1 MAPQMTIDFRDIEG
15 PIYSGRPR
23 GESLRRKYALDA
35 VDATSERVT
44 VRVPDSTYSVTSSFF
59 LGLFGPSVL
68 AAGSKDEFFKKF
80 QFSATPV
87 LLDAFADYASRAL
100 QTKTLFSRH

>member
-23 GESLRRKYALDA
+23 GESLRRKYALDD
-35 VDATSERVT
+35 VDASGDKVA
-44 VRVPDSTYSVTSSFF
+44 VRIPESTYSVTSSFF

-68 AAGSKDEFFKKF
+68 AAGSRDKFFEKF
-80 QFSATPV
+80 EFSATPV
-87 LLDAFADYASRAL
+87 LLDAFADYANRAL
-100 QTKTLFSRH
+100 QTKTLFARH